1 MQPQRKIMM
10 VETTRAFVNSN
21 KSKLRCQP
29 EAQSF
34 TLKMLCVHHIIQHQ
48 YTHAVAVS
56 IAGCSSQIMEATA
69 TPNFTGL

>member
-10 VETTRAFVNSN
+10 VETTRTFVNST

-29 EAQSF
+29 EAQNV

-48 YTHAVAVS
+48 YTHASGGFYSWLFVPDH
-56 IAGCSSQIMEATA
+56 GGNRNTE
-69 TPNFTGL
+69 L